1 MYDYICVY
9 KYIQTYII
17 NYKTVSIQ
25 KCNMYV
31 FFISSVLPNK
41 YVFADR
47 HVSGTRN
54 IHVNHTFEPF
64 SLFWLIIMCW
74 LMLLGMEK
82 GWKGLLRVEVG
93 LQQKSHA
100 NSLLIRLS
108 GQGIETG
115 IAGFTSLLGSGPL
128 PGFFCS
134 TLN

>member
-9 KYIQTYII
+9 KYIQTYIM

-74 LMLLGMEK
+74 LMLLGMER

-100 NSLLIRLS
+100 NSANSAKR
-108 GQGIETG
+108 
-115 IAGFTSLLGSGPL
+115 PRY
-128 PGFFCS
+128 
-134 TLN
+134 